1 MNKNELHSVIN
12 FIDKSRSKFSSYL
25 SVFDVDTDW
34 KMISYLVEQHLNNKV
49 VTTNSLISISGLAFT
64 TGLRRVNKLIEKK
77 IFIKRVRTS
86 TGKSFSIHPSEKL
99 IQDFFNFIYS
109 IKLSLIHI

>member
-1 MNKNELHSVIN
+1 MNKNELNSIIN

-49 VTTNSLISISGLAFT
+49 VTINS
-64 TGLRRVNKLIEKK
+64 
-77 IFIKRVRTS
+77 
-86 TGKSFSIHPSEKL
+86 
-99 IQDFFNFIYS
+99 
-109 IKLSLIHI
+109 